1 VGLAAR
7 TPVAQE
13 AFALILRRL
22 FRIAMASALGRAYAQ
37 RSKKWLSV
45 AAAITLL
52 RIFDLLAT
60 RSRRSDKSRS

>member
-1 VGLAAR
+1 
-7 TPVAQE
+7 
-13 AFALILRRL
+13 LILRRL

-60 RSRRSDKSRS
+60 RSKRSAKSRS